1 MINTMGRQ
9 SEVTFWI
16 ACFWRLNQNKRGQNG
31 LNIANKWEFYIKRN
45 LKRDFHECIV
55 DIEKHPVVQQMKKY
69 PHHGNTNCYQHC
81 LKVAYYNYLICNI
94 FGLRAREAAR
104 AGMLHDLF
112 LYDWHTH
119 AKKTGAH
126 FHGLTHPK
134 TAMENA
140 QKNFQLS
147 EVEKDMV
154 LKHMWPLTI
163 IPPRYPESFVI
174 CLIDKYCCICEIIG
188 HLIHR

>member
-1 MINTMGRQ
+1 MK
-9 SEVTFWI
+9 I
-16 ACFWRLNQNKRGQNG
+16 AKARS
-31 LNIANKWEFYIKRN
+31 FYIKKDI
-45 LKRDFHECIV
+45 KREFYECIS

-69 PHHGNTNCYQHC
+69 PQHGNTNCYQHC
-81 LKVAYYNYLICNI
+81 LKVAYYNYWICSVL
-94 FGLRAREAAR
+94 GLRAREAAR

-119 AKKTGAH
+119 ARETGIH

-163 IPPRYPESFVI
+163 IPPQYPESLVI
-174 CLIDKYCCICEIIG
+174 CLVDKYCCICEIISYYMDK
-188 HLIHR
+188 